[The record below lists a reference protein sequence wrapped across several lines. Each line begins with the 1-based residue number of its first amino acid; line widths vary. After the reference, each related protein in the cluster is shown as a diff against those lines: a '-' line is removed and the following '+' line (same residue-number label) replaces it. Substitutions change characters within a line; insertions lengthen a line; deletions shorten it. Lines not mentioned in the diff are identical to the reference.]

1 MHARTRALTHHSYTL
16 KKKNPFVY
24 DFSLNIYHGE
34 KNLIP
39 KINSLTTMLG
49 GETCKTAVISL
60 LYKSHYM
67 FCIRFIHLAYVFSDA
82 CMYSRRKKM
91 FCMIRRTQELLPEI
105 NIRLEKL
112 NKINHKIPKHD
123 KIREMTFSKSLKFKL
138 FRQDNGKPNFSPWHT
153 SYCNLMYGAYNK
165 AVSRATVYSNNC
177 LCIYVHAFF

>member
-1 MHARTRALTHHSYTL
+1 MYWLFLWGGDTLTDIQTFKCCKCVPCLKLKVLSVSQTKISDYIDFSPYKVHTQPCTHRRMHARTRALTHHSYTL
-16 KKKNPFVY
+16 KKKNPFVS

-82 CMYSRRKKM
+82 CMYSRRKKNVLYDQTNSG
-91 FCMIRRTQELLPEI
+91 IASR
-105 NIRLEKL
+105 
-112 NKINHKIPKHD
+112 NKHT
-123 KIREMTFSKSLKFKL
+123 IRET
-138 FRQDNGKPNFSPWHT
+138 
-153 SYCNLMYGAYNK
+153 
-165 AVSRATVYSNNC
+165 
-177 LCIYVHAFF
+177 